1 MLELKYEKLELIIA
15 DSDKKEVSFNTE
27 NKNILL
33 D

>member
-1 MLELKYEKLELIIA
+1 MLELKYEKSDLIII
-15 DSDKKEVSFNTE
+15 DSDKKEVSFNIE